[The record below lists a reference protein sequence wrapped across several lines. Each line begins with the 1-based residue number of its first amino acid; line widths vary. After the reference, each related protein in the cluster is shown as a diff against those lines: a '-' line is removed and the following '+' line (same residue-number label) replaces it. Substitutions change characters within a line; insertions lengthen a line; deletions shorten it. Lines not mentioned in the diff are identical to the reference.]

1 MLVRLDRD
9 VLNLDDIDL
18 REAVRKA
25 FYLER
30 SLDLLDNDLDQLDE
44 TLTSLEDDLFSL
56 REQTERVHNQ
66 LNDVI
71 EGFRDAL

>member
-1 MLVRLDRD
+1 MLIRLDRN

-25 FYLER
+25 FFLER
-30 SLDLLDNDLDQLDE
+30 SLDLLDNELGRLDE
-44 TLTSLEDDLFSL
+44 MLISLEDDLFAL
-56 REQTERVHNQ
+56 REQTESVHNQ